1 AATSG
6 ARADPSAPS
15 RAASRRMVG
24 AERPAVVP
32 LSFAQSRLWF
42 IGQLHGPSPVYNMVA
57 ALRLHGPVD
66 IGALGAALHD
76 VVTRHESL
84 RT

>member
-1 AATSG
+1 
-6 ARADPSAPS
+6 RE
-15 RAASRRMVG
+15 RQRHHRRPLGGHHRGEPVPAF